1 MIFRAIRFWGGLYL
15 FMLCSSSCTVN
26 KVAADA
32 ESVLTGKSVTIS
44 GTVGWV
50 TDDRYIR
57 SHPSNVI
64 THNGYTY
71 VFYVKEP
78 VNTPHTGTGYG
89 GTIHYAF
96 SRDQGNTWSDQGLLI
111 SVGLPGQF
119 DAFGVAKPAIIKATD
134 DNFFYLYYVGVSEGF
149 DDSTDGPHNKT
160 SIGLAKLIFNDDGGI
175 RIAIKLNSAMP
186 VLEPSEPQAA
196 RFDSYQVDD
205 PNPINMNGQV
215 WLYYTGYDKWHGTAR
230 TGLAVSADIN
240 KGHVKQ
246 NGNRAVLD
254 GSPSLIQKQEHG
266 VFAIFTDTQNVW
278 FAADGLQFK
287 KLKQKFPTPVKNAR
301 ANNDLQTLSWGLA
314 QPSTALGSFN
324 KWEIK

>member
-1 MIFRAIRFWGGLYL
+1 MMVWTGG
-15 FMLCSSSCTVN
+15 CTEN
-26 KVAADA
+26 KEVVYA
-32 ESVLTGKSVTIS
+32 ETVLTGKTVTLS
-44 GTVGWV
+44 GTAGWIP
-50 TDDRYIR
+50 DDRFVL

-64 THNGYTY
+64 TNNGYTY

-78 VNTPHTGTGYG
+78 VQGPHAGTGYG
-89 GTIHYAF
+89 GTIHYAY

-119 DAFGVAKPAIIKATD
+119 DAFAVAKPAIIKATD
-134 DNFFYLYYVGVSEGF
+134 DNFFYLYYVGVGDGF
-149 DDSTDGPHNKT
+149 DESAEGPQNRT
-160 SIGLAKLIFNDDGGI
+160 SIGLSKLIFNEDGGI

-186 VLEPSEPQAA
+186 VLEPSDPQAA
-196 RFDSYQVDD
+196 RFDSYRIDD

-254 GSPSLIQKQEHG
+254 GTPSLIQKQEQG
-266 VFAIFTDTQNVW
+266 VMAIFTDTQNAW
-278 FAADGLQFK
+278 YATDGLQFK
-287 KLKQKFPTPVKNAR
+287 SLKQKFPSPVKNAR
-301 ANNDLQTLSWGLA
+301 ANADYQTLKWGLA
-314 QPSTALGSFN
+314 PPTSAQSSFM
-324 KWEIK
+324 KWELK